1 MLRRVEFGRSFPSL
15 LSDLLVVFP
24 SRFVSWFVVLKQ
36 KKTPFGVVRDQTGVD
51 LKTHDSRHRG
61 EIGVQ
66 VCIEG
71 GIVVVDGAIRILQAI
86 AGEHADHGRS
96 RRNLIFPL

>member
-1 MLRRVEFGRSFPSL
+1 MLQRVAFGRSFPSL

-66 VCIEG
+66 VFMEG
-71 GIVVVDGAIRILQAI
+71 GIVVVDGAIRIL
-86 AGEHADHGRS
+86 
-96 RRNLIFPL
+96 